1 MLDDTWLTVGD
12 IVTHLRVHKETVRR
26 WLRSGRLIGRNFGG
40 KMGYRVRKSDLETF
54 LADEQ
59 DASEATARE

>member
-26 WLRSGRLIGRNFGG
+26 WLRSGRLVGRNFGG
-40 KMGYRVRKSDLETF
+40 KMGYRVRKGDLETF
-54 LADEQ
+54 LADGQGAPEEV
-59 DASEATARE
+59 AE

>member
-1 MLDDTWLTVGD
+1 MLEDTWLTVGD

-26 WLRSGRLIGRNFGG
+26 WLRSGRLAGRNFGG

-54 LADEQ
+54 LADGQGAPEEV
-59 DASEATARE
+59 AE